1 MTGHLPDSRPDAG
14 LDTPP
19 DVLSA
24 RGRPALW
31 RIAILVPV
39 IALLL
44 WMTQMGGSDE
54 FVAEGRRAGLMN
66 ALGPS
71 GRLLLFGGTALLCIG
86 LLAVSLWRRM
96 SPREEVRIDADGVTS
111 RSVWGAGTL
120 RWSEI
125 TRLQRQPAWL
135 FVHGVDEGGGSRK
148 LAVSLN
154 DLDQSGETVIG
165 AILARRP
172 DLAA

>member
-1 MTGHLPDSRPDAG
+1 MTGPVPDA
-14 LDTPP
+14 
-19 DVLSA
+19 LSA
-24 RGRPALW
+24 RSRPALW
-31 RIAILVPV
+31 RIALLVPV
-39 IALLL
+39 ILLML
-44 WMTQMGGSDE
+44 YMAQMGGSDE

-66 ALGPS
+66 ALGTS
-71 GRLLLFGGTALLCIG
+71 GRLLLFGGVGLLCLG

-111 RSVWGAGTL
+111 RSVWGSGML
-120 RWSEI
+120 RWTEI
-125 TRLQRQPAWL
+125 SRLQRQGAWL
-135 FVHGVDEGGGSRK
+135 FVHGVGEGGRARK

-154 DLDQSGETVIG
+154 DLDQPGDALIG